1 MDEENKLDEDMDL
14 TEGNKILEKK
24 TNDEVKKL
32 EKLMKKE

>member
-1 MDEENKLDEDMDL
+1 MDEENKLEEDMDL

>member
-24 TNDEVKKL
+24 TNDEIKKL